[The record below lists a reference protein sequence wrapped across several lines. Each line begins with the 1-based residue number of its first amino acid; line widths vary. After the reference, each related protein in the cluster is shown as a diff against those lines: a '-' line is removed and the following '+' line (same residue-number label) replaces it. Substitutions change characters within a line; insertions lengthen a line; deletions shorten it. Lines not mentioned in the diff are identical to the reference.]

1 MTICVCP
8 KCDGGIVVKDDTMN
22 CPLCGAYL
30 GVSDGKN
37 VDFVPQVPVVAG
49 VVGSVSLLQP
59 EVRNE
64 APDVAS
70 GGSTEIPR

>member
-8 KCDGGIVVKDDTMN
+8 KCDGGIVINDDVMN

-37 VDFVPQVPVVAG
+37 VGIVSQVPVVAG
-49 VVGSVSLLQP
+49 MVGSVSLLQP
-59 EVRNE
+59 EVQSE
-64 APDVAS
+64 APGVAG
-70 GGSTEIPR
+70 GGSVKAPR